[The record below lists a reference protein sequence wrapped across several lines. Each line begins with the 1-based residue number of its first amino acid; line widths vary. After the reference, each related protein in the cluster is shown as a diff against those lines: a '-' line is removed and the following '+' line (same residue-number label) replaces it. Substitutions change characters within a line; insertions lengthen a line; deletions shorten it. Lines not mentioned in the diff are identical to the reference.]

1 MPSLELKQEVSRD
14 MCRAVRESDVDDVC
28 ATAAKHGLNIEQAWS
43 APTGQGFKAVAARF
57 TVDAEDVLVVAFRST
72 FGGDEW
78 LEYPQKYWKRK
89 FMPHDGEKPGTDKKL
104 FAIWSDTLNEVG
116 FVF

>member
-14 MCRAVRESDVDDVC
+14 LCRAVRESDVEDVR
-28 ATAAKHGLNIEQAWS
+28 ATAAKHGLQIEQAWS
-43 APTGQGFKAVAARF
+43 APTGQGFKAIAARF
-57 TVDAEDVLVVAFRST
+57 MVDAGDILVVAFRST

-104 FAIWSDTLNEVG
+104 FAIWSDTLNEVS
-116 FVF
+116 FEF